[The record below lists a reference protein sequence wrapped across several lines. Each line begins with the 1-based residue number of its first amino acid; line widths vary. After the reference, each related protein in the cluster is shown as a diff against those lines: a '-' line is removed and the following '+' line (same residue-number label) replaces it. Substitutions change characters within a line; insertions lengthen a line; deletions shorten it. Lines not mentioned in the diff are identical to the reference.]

1 MKGIALHSVIPV
13 RVNPAEEAEQETQMI
28 FGEMCEVISPTPNP
42 SPEGRGGTTDCKPN
56 KWTYIRL
63 DDDGEEGWVDTKML
77 TILSEQEEKE
87 YLSAIGGLTG
97 EAGPIAQRSF
107 SAAVK
112 YPMAYAVSENNG
124 QTIPLTA
131 GTRLPNYKDGQF
143 SILGVSFRIDP
154 QMVAEQPMAMT
165 EENVLNTVR
174 FFINTPYL
182 WGGKNALGIDCSG
195 FSQTI
200 YSLFGIRLNR
210 MARQQILQGKEV
222 ASLEEAQC
230 GDLAFFDHADER
242 SASAGKKR
250 QTYPIIH
257 VGILL
262 DKERIIHASGRVKI
276 EKIDNQG
283 IYSAELGRYT
293 HHLAGIRRYER

>member
-1 MKGIALHSVIPV
+1 MKGIALYSIIPL
-13 RVNPAEEAEQETQMI
+13 RVNPAEEAEQETQML
-28 FGEMCEVISPTPNP
+28 FAQTCEIRPIPNP
-42 SPEGRGGTTDCKPN
+42 SLIGQGNIST

-77 TILSEQEEKE
+77 SILSDEQAKE
-87 YLSAIGGLTG
+87 MAHIYETKDYGM
-97 EAGPIAQRSF
+97 
-107 SAAVK
+107 VVM
-112 YPMAYAVSENNG
+112 PMAYAVSENNG

-131 GTRLPNYKDGQF
+131 GTKLPQYKEGTF
-143 SILGVSFRIDP
+143 TLLGVRFRIDP
-154 QMVAEQPMAMT
+154 QMVIEQPLVFNETNM
-165 EENVLNTVR
+165 LNTLR

-200 YSLFGIRLNR
+200 YSLFGIQLPR
-210 MARQQILQGKEV
+210 MARQQIISPLPTSPRRGGVGLKGREAEGLKEI
-222 ASLEEAQC
+222 ALSEAQC
-230 GDLAFFDHADER
+230 GDLAFFDHADENPT
-242 SASAGKKR
+242 KTK
-250 QTYPIIH
+250 IIH

-276 EKIDNQG
+276 EKIDDHG

-293 HHLAGIRRYER
+293 HHLAGIRRYFYE

>member
-1 MKGIALHSVIPV
+1 MKGITLHSIIPV
-13 RVNPAEEAEQETQMI
+13 RVRPAEEAEQETQMI
-28 FGEMCEVISPTPNP
+28 FAQTCEICEVS
-42 SPEGRGGTTDCKPN
+42 D
-56 KWTYIRL
+56 KWTRIRI

-97 EAGPIAQRSF
+97 EAGHIAQRSF

-230 GDLAFFDHADER
+230 GDLAFFDHADIEAEGPKGREAER
-242 SASAGKKR
+242 
-250 QTYPIIH
+250 IIH

-262 DKERIIHASGRVKI
+262 DKERIIHASGRVKV
-276 EKIDNQG
+276 EKIDNHG

>member
-13 RVNPAEEAEQETQMI
+13 RVSPAEEAEQETQMI
-28 FGEMCEVISPTPNP
+28 FAQTATVIETK
-42 SPEGRGGTTDCKPN
+42 E

-63 DDDGEEGWVDTKML
+63 DDDGEEGYVDTKML
-77 TILSEQEEKE
+77 TILSDQEWEEIKEQT
-87 YLSAIGGLTG
+87 STMQGA
-97 EAGPIAQRSF
+97 R
-107 SAAVK
+107 VRM
-112 YPMAYAVSENNG
+112 PMAYAVSENNG

-131 GTRLPNYKDGQF
+131 GTRLPNYKDGEF
-143 SILGVSFRIDP
+143 SLLGVRFRIDP
-154 QMVAEQPMAMT
+154 QMVQEKPMAMT
-165 EENVLNTVR
+165 EENILNTVR

-230 GDLAFFDHADER
+230 GDLAFFDHADEDP
-242 SASAGKKR
+242 SKTK
-250 QTYPIIH
+250 IIH

-262 DKERIIHASGRVKI
+262 DKERIIHASGRVKV
-276 EKIDNQG
+276 EKIDEHG

-293 HHLAGIRRYER
+293 HHLAGVRRYWE

>member
-1 MKGIALHSVIPV
+1 MKGIALHSIIPV

-28 FGEMCEVISPTPNP
+28 FAQTCEVLEATGS
-42 SPEGRGGTTDCKPN
+42 
-56 KWTYIRL
+56 WTHIRL

-77 TILSEQEEKE
+77 TILSDKEAEEIKHQT
-87 YLSAIGGLTG
+87 SDNQPT
-97 EAGPIAQRSF
+97 R
-107 SAAVK
+107 VK
-112 YPMAYAVSENNG
+112 MPMAYAVSENNG

-131 GTRLPNYKDGQF
+131 GTMLPNYKEGEF
-143 SILGVSFRIDP
+143 SILGVKFRIDP
-154 QMVAEQPMAMT
+154 QMVLDKPMELNET
-165 EENVLNTVR
+165 NLLNTVR

-210 MARQQILQGKEV
+210 MARHQILQGNEV
-222 ASLEEAQC
+222 ITLDDARC
-230 GDLAFFDHADER
+230 GDLAFFDHADQDPT
-242 SASAGKKR
+242 KTK
-250 QTYPIIH
+250 IIH

-262 DKERIIHASGRVKI
+262 DKERIIHASGRVKV
-276 EKIDNQG
+276 EKIDKQG

-293 HHLAGIRRYER
+293 HHLAKIRRYA

>member
-1 MKGIALHSVIPV
+1 MKGIALYSIIPL
-13 RVNPAEEAEQETQMI
+13 RVNPEEEAEQETQMI
-28 FGEMCEVISPTPNP
+28 FAQTCEICEVS
-42 SPEGRGGTTDCKPN
+42 D
-56 KWTYIRL
+56 KWTRIRL

-77 TILSEQEEKE
+77 TILSDKE
-87 YLSAIGGLTG
+87 WEDIRHQTSDM
-97 EAGPIAQRSF
+97 Q
-107 SAAVK
+107 AARVK
-112 YPMAYAVSENNG
+112 MPMAYAVSENNG

-131 GTRLPNYKDGQF
+131 GTRLPNYKDGEF
-143 SILGVSFRIDP
+143 SILGVTFRIDP

-222 ASLEEAQC
+222 ASLDEAQC
-230 GDLAFFDHADER
+230 GDLAFFDHADVEAEGQKGREAER
-242 SASAGKKR
+242 
-250 QTYPIIH
+250 IIH

-262 DKERIIHASGRVKI
+262 DKERIIHASGRVKV
-276 EKIDNQG
+276 EKIDKHG

-293 HHLAGIRRYER
+293 HHLAAIRRYE